1 MAPAAWNVQTTG
13 NVVVLRRLRIASAHL
28 DLLAINPRKI
38 TGDFAALMSR
48 AASRRDASAAR
59 PCSTNVERRIGR
71 HCASPVITSV
81 GRLTKAE
88 PGRPDS
94 AARNAA
100 ESTSAVAAGES
111 TCAAY
116 FVTRPRRLTASSVW
130 W

>member
-1 MAPAAWNVQTTG
+1 MAPAAWNVPTTG
-13 NVVVLRRLRIASAHL
+13 NVVVLSRLRIASAHL

-88 PGRPDS
+88 PGPPDS
-94 AARNAA
+94 APRNAA
-100 ESTSAVAAGES
+100 ESTSALAAGGS
-111 TCAAY
+111 TSAAY
-116 FVTRPRRLTASSVW
+116 FVTGRHTVTPSHS
-130 W
+130 